1 MADFAAGSP
10 DLTHPPPLPGLG
22 TGYVETTQESLP
34 VNIGG
39 VNMKVIKK
47 IDPFFFLSLS
57 NFAMESCTIIHKRK
71 NRIGEEP
78 GNSLL
83 HSNCLYLCY
92 LKGTPA
98 RRRSS
103 GDKGKHVGWN

>member
-39 VNMKVIKK
+39 VFIYRYYDLVKIIK
-47 IDPFFFLSLS
+47 FF
-57 NFAMESCTIIHKRK
+57 
-71 NRIGEEP
+71 
-78 GNSLL
+78 
-83 HSNCLYLCY
+83 
-92 LKGTPA
+92 
-98 RRRSS
+98 
-103 GDKGKHVGWN
+103 